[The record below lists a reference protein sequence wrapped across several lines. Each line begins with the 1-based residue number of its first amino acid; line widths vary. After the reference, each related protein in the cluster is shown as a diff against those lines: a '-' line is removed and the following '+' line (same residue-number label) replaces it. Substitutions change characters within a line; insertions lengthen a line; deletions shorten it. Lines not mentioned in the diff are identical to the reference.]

1 MGALDNTQAVAV
13 QIEKVRKALRPLFE
27 RCDTT
32 ISLLK
37 QKGSVE
43 KVSSRAMRIP
53 IEIAPPG
60 NFRLTN
66 LDSTTVGLGRGSG
79 TQYTFATVSPLDWV
93 VALEATKKAEIST
106 NSEEKAIADVVRKDM
121 KNGVKEMNWALDA
134 LLQGSG
140 TGQLSVLSSGSGTT
154 TWTLSGNF
162 KTLLL
167 HRGLRVELYDST
179 FATKRVGVAT
189 IQAVNYTAG
198 TIVVDQIPAGAT
210 NGDLIVHEG
219 LSGANPTSLFGL
231 RSFQS
236 DATSGTTLG
245 LTRANYPEIQAQ
257 RINAGST
264 FLSPPMVRAALN
276 KLRIKRDD
284 DAIMAG
290 LIVHTSPVQT
300 DAYEQNAQLIS
311 RIDKTSSSKE
321 AFDLFFTPSNMAGV
335 PVKTNIKA
343 DPTIVD
349 FLCLDRWGLAVSQDI
364 DFYRDPGNGETVFPL
379 YDTTTGARV
388 PAAGWYIIFSGQV
401 FSEDPGAGAYIDNLS
416 KPSLYP

>member
-1 MGALDNTQAVAV
+1 MAILDNTQAVAV

-60 NFRLTN
+60 NFSLVN
-66 LDSTTVGLGRGSG
+66 LDSNVTGLGRGSG
-79 TQYTFATVSPLDWV
+79 TQYTYATVSPLDWA
-93 VALEATKKAEIST
+93 VACEATKKAEIST
-106 NSEEKAIADVVRKDM
+106 NSAEKAIADVVRKDM

-134 LLQGSG
+134 LLQTPG
-140 TGQLSVLSSGSGTT
+140 TGQIGVASTISGTT
-154 TWTLSGNF
+154 WTMGGNF
-162 KTLLL
+162 KTLLF
-167 HRGLRVELYDST
+167 HRGMQVELYDST

-189 IQAVNYTAG
+189 
-198 TIVVDQIPAGAT
+198 VVTVDYENSQITVDALPVGGVS
-210 NGDLIVHEG
+210 GDLVVHKG
-219 LSGANPTSLFGL
+219 LSGANPTSLFGIPY
-231 RSFQS
+231 FQTNAS
-236 DATSGTTLG
+236 SGTTLG
-245 LTRANYPEIQAQ
+245 LNRANYPEIRAMGVA
-257 RINAGST
+257 AGST
-264 FLSPPMVRAALN
+264 FLSPSMVRAALN

-290 LIVHTSPVQT
+290 LLVHTSPVQT

-311 RIDKTSSSKE
+311 RIDKTSSAKE
-321 AFDLFFTPSNMAGV
+321 SFDLFFTPSNMAGV

-343 DPTIVD
+343 DPTRID

-388 PAAGWYIIFSGQV
+388 PAAIWYIIFSGQV
-401 FSEDPGAGAYIDNLS
+401 FSDDPGAGAYISGLS

>member
-1 MGALDNTQAVAV
+1 
-13 QIEKVRKALRPLFE
+13 
-27 RCDTT
+27 
-32 ISLLK
+32 
-37 QKGSVE
+37 
-43 KVSSRAMRIP
+43 MRIP

-66 LDSTTVGLGRGSG
+66 FDSATQGLGRGSG

-140 TGQLSVLSSGSGTT
+140 TGQISTVTNISGTT
-154 TWTLSGNF
+154 ITLGGNF

-167 HRGLRVELYDST
+167 HRGMRIQLYDST
-179 FATKRVGVAT
+179 FTTQRSGVAT
-189 IQAVNYTAG
+189 IAAVNYTAG
-198 TIVVDQIPAGAT
+198 TIVVDVVPSGAT
-210 NGDLIVHEG
+210 NTDLVVHEG
-219 LSGANPTSLFGL
+219 LSGASPTSLFGL

-236 DATSGTTLG
+236 DSTSGTTLG
-245 LTRANYPEIQAQ
+245 LTRSSYPEIQAQ
-257 RINAGST
+257 AIHAGST
-264 FLSPPMVRAALN
+264 FLAPPMVRAALN

-290 LIVHTSPVQT
+290 LIVHCSPVQT

-388 PAAGWYIIFSGQV
+388 PAAAWYIIFSGQV
-401 FSEDPGAGAYIDNLS
+401 FSEDPGAGAYIDQLS

>member
-1 MGALDNTQAVAV
+1 MTD
-13 QIEKVRKALRPLFE
+13 
-27 RCDTT
+27 
-32 ISLLK
+32 
-37 QKGSVE
+37 
-43 KVSSRAMRIP
+43 
-53 IEIAPPG
+53 
-60 NFRLTN
+60 

-79 TQYTFATVSPLDWV
+79 TQYTYATVSPLDWV

-140 TGQLSVLSSGSGTT
+140 TGQISTLTSFSSL
-154 TWTLSGNF
+154 TWTLGGNF

-167 HRGLRVELYDST
+167 HRGMRVELYDAT
-179 FATKRVGVAT
+179 FATKRTGVAT
-189 IQAVNYTAG
+189 IIRVNYSAG
-198 TIVVDQIPAGAT
+198 TVTVDANPAGIT

-231 RSFQS
+231 RTFQS
-236 DATSGTTLG
+236 DSTSGTTLG
-245 LTRANYPEIQAQ
+245 LTRADYPEIQAQ
-257 RINAGST
+257 SVNAAST

-290 LIVHTSPVQT
+290 LIAHTSPVQT
-300 DAYEQNAQLIS
+300 DAYEQNAQLVS

-321 AFDLFFTPSNMAGV
+321 DFSLFFSPTNFAGV
-335 PVKTNIKA
+335 PSKTNIKA
-343 DPTIVD
+343 DPTIID

-388 PAAGWYIIFSGQV
+388 PAAAWYIIFSGQV
-401 FSEDPGAGAYIDNLS
+401 FSEDPGAGAYIYGLS

>member
-1 MGALDNTQAVAV
+1 MAVLDNTQAVAV

-43 KVSSRAMRIP
+43 KISSRAMRIP

-60 NFRLTN
+60 NFRLVN
-66 LDSTTVGLGRGSG
+66 LDSSTSGMGLGSG
-79 TQYTFATVSPLDWV
+79 TQYTFATVSPLDYAV
-93 VALEATKKAEIST
+93 GLQATKKAEIST
-106 NSEEKAIADVVRKDM
+106 NSAEKAIADVVRKDM

-134 LLQGSG
+134 LLQTPG
-140 TGQLSVLSSGSGTT
+140 TGQIGVATTIAGT
-154 TWTLSGNF
+154 TWTLGGNF

-167 HRGLRVELYDST
+167 HRNLRVELYDST
-179 FATKRVGVAT
+179 FATKRAGVAT
-189 IQAVNYTAG
+189 VLT
-198 TIVVDQIPAGAT
+198 VDYLNSQITVDALPAGGVS
-210 NGDLIVHEG
+210 GDLIVHEG
-219 LSGANPTSLFGL
+219 LSGANPTSLFGIPY
-231 RSFQS
+231 FQS

-245 LTRANYPEIQAQ
+245 LNRANYPEI
-257 RINAGST
+257 RTMRVNAGST
-264 FLSPPMVRAALN
+264 FLAPSMVRAALN

-311 RIDKTSSSKE
+311 RIDKTSSAKE
-321 AFDLFFTPSNMAGV
+321 GFDLFFTPSNMAGV

-343 DPTIVD
+343 DPTRID

-388 PAAGWYIIFSGQV
+388 PAAIWYIIFSGQV
-401 FSEDPGAGAYIDNLS
+401 FSDDPGAGAYIDNLS